1 MSQVIQNPILP
12 GFNPD
17 PSVIRVGDDFY
28 IATSTFEWFPGVRI
42 HHSRDLVN
50 WRLVGHVLTRSDQLD
65 MRGFNNSDGVYA
77 PALSHADGKFWLTF
91 SCTHNSRGGA
101 WMSTPCYVVTAESI
115 EGPWSDP
122 VAIGG
127 GGFDP
132 SLFHDDDGR
141 KWVVNM
147 TWDGR
152 SGHDKFG
159 DIVVQE
165 FDAAEGKLKG
175 KRVPIFAG
183 TELGCT
189 EGPQILK
196 KNGYYYLITAE
207 GGTEWNH
214 AVTVCR
220 STDLFGPYE
229 VHPQKYIL
237 SSRFQEENPLQ
248 RSGHGF
254 FVDTP
259 NGEWYLTHLCGRP
272 VYDPDAYAFGP
283 KYATGFSILGRET
296 AIQKVEWRD
305 GWPWL
310 ACGGNAPQMEVPAPD
325 LPAHPW
331 PTTDKVDNFDSKQ
344 LSSQWQTLRE
354 PAEES
359 WCSLTQKPGH
369 LRLIGRHYLSS
380 RFDQSLLARRIEHH
394 QMRAE
399 TLVEYHPESPMEMAG
414 LVVYYDNGNY
424 YFLKITRDDSDNK
437 VVQVCSSIAGVYSEP
452 GGDGQKG
459 ETAIIENDDPLY
471 LRVTLDTQ
479 WYQFSYSTDGR
490 HWANIGPRLNST
502 PLSDEYGN
510 LIFKFTGSMVGIFAC
525 DVNEQG
531 RHADF
536 SHFSYEQLSADSKAP
551 EANELQ
557 VSAVADLEAAS

>member
-1 MSQVIQNPILP
+1 MQHFIQNPILP

-17 PSVIRVGDDFY
+17 PSVIRVGEDFY
-28 IATSTFEWFPGVRI
+28 IATSTFEWFPGIRL
-42 HHSRDLVN
+42 HHSKDLVH
-50 WRLVGHVLTRSDQLD
+50 WRLVGHALTRRDQID

-101 WMSTPCYVVTAESI
+101 WMSTPCFVVTADKI

-122 VAIGG
+122 IAIGG

-152 SGHDKFG
+152 AGHNKFG
-159 DIVVQE
+159 DITLQE
-165 FDAAEGKLKG
+165 FDAEHRKLKG
-175 KRVPIFAG
+175 PRIPVFSG

-196 KNGYYYLITAE
+196 KDGYYYLITAE

-220 STDLFGPYE
+220 AKNLFGPYE
-229 VHPQKYIL
+229 LHPQKHVL
-237 SSRFQEENPLQ
+237 TSRFQEDNPLQ
-248 RSGHGF
+248 RAGHGF
-254 FVDTP
+254 LVDTP
-259 NGEWYLTHLCGRP
+259 KGEWYLTHLCGRP
-272 VYDPDAYAFGP
+272 VYDPEAYGFGP
-283 KYATGFSILGRET
+283 KYGTGFSILGRET
-296 AIQKVEWRD
+296 GIQKVEWRD

-310 ACGGNAPQMEVPAPD
+310 ACGGNAPQLQVAAPD
-325 LPAHPW
+325 LQQHPW
-331 PTTDKVDNFDSKQ
+331 PQSSQYIDHFDEPT
-344 LSSQWQTLRE
+344 LSPQWQTLRE
-354 PAEES
+354 PAEAS
-359 WCSLTQKPGH
+359 WCSLSQRAGH
-369 LRLIGRHYLSS
+369 LRLTGRHYLAS

-394 QMRAE
+394 RMRAE
-399 TLVEYHPESPMEMAG
+399 TRVDFHPESPMEMAG
-414 LVVYYDNGNY
+414 LVVYYDNTNY
-424 YFLKITRDDSDNK
+424 YFLKITSEDNGK
-437 VVQVCSSIAGVYSEP
+437 KIVQVCASIAGAYSEP
-452 GGDGQKG
+452 GGAGQKG
-459 ETAIIENDDPLY
+459 EKAIIENSDPLY

-531 RHADF
+531 RYADF
-536 SHFSYEQLSADSKAP
+536 SHFSYQQLAEESTVGEPDTVQESVAL
-551 EANELQ
+551 EV
-557 VSAVADLEAAS
+557 VS